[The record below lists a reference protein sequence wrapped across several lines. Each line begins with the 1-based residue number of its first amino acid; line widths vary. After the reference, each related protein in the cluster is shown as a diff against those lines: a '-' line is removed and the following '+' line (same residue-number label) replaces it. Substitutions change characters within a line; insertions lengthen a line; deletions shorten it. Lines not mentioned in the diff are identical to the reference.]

1 MRRLAAILI
10 ADVAGYSRL
19 MERDE
24 AGTHLRLREIRAQ
37 VTDPAIQRHGG
48 RIVRTAGDGML
59 VEFASAVEA
68 LSAAV
73 AIQREMAARNRDLAA
88 DSRIEF
94 RIGINVGDIIIDGHD
109 IAGEGVNVAARL
121 EALAEPGGIALS
133 RAVREQVRQ
142 VVGVR
147 LADAG
152 THRVKN
158 ISQPIRVYTVQ
169 LEGEARRAARL
180 RLRRWRFLW
189 AVGLAG
195 VGALVLLAGV
205 LLLRP
210 PLAPPAQSLVVLPVT
225 LLPGSAPETA
235 LAESLTV
242 ELTNAVTRLYNVVV
256 PARAAAARAAREP
269 YDLKAIGRALNVRY
283 ALEVALAADGER
295 VRVLAQLS
303 RTDNGT
309 QLWSQS
315 LEAERGDDNL
325 ALDVVGRIADS
336 LRLQLRVAELR
347 RLAHVEEAA
356 ADAYTL
362 ALRARALLPTTED
375 ARGMQE
381 VRRLYELA
389 LARDAA
395 HPPALAGLGLTLAVL
410 AEDSEDER
418 EIADLMQRA
427 HRLSAQAL
435 ALAPN
440 DAEAWVVRAGVLMR
454 AQQSTAAADAIER
467 AIALNPY

>member
-1 MRRLAAILI
+1 L
-10 ADVAGYSRL
+10 
-19 MERDE
+19 
-24 AGTHLRLREIRAQ
+24 
-37 VTDPAIQRHGG
+37 
-48 RIVRTAGDGML
+48 
-59 VEFASAVEA
+59 
-68 LSAAV
+68 LS
-73 AIQREMAARNRDLAA
+73 
-88 DSRIEF
+88 
-94 RIGINVGDIIIDGHD
+94 
-109 IAGEGVNVAARL
+109 
-121 EALAEPGGIALS
+121 
-133 RAVREQVRQ
+133 
-142 VVGVR
+142 
-147 LADAG
+147 
-152 THRVKN
+152 
-158 ISQPIRVYTVQ
+158 
-169 LEGEARRAARL
+169 
-180 RLRRWRFLW
+180 
-189 AVGLAG
+189 
-195 VGALVLLAGV
+195 GV

-210 PLAPPAQSLVVLPVT
+210 PPAPPAKSLVVLPVT

-315 LEAERGDDNL
+315 LEAERGEDNL

-418 EIADLMQRA
+418 EIAELMQRA

-454 AQQSTAAADAIER
+454 AQQSTAAAEAIER
-467 AIALNPY
+467 AIALNPYLSEAYAVRGQLRINAGRIEEALQAVERGIRLNPVADTVGIQQNVRCRALLYLGRYPEAIDACHRATTFAPEWPDYMLLAAAAAMAGDLARAAAARDELLRRAPSFRIGWLHEFNTDIAERTRQARERHLVAGLRRLGLPD